1 MTASRSPG
9 RPRLGC
15 SRESPA
21 QGIFV
26 PSHRPKPEV
35 PIASHCLQDM
45 GIPVR
50 FPETAHGSNGQLL
63 DMPIRSAQRRPIST
77 VLSGAT
83 ASAPSTR
90 SAADV
95 QKMRCSWASGGGARM
110 LDPETPIQGGYRS
123 LGCERRP
130 DVHPRHLRP
139 RLSSSLSTK
148 RGMLASLL
156 LLSSTSGPCKVSS
169 PLRWRAPSPTCAI
182 GGIAR
187 VTPVCTPS
195 TQYSAQG
202 ARTQTRSGQPGK
214 ETISKVHVSRLHF
227 GISVAGMFASSGR
240 RYRPSLTEIPSLAG
254 FSGERRT
261 KMRAKRRNIE
271 KGSQYPLQCPD
282 LLALGF
288 RVLWGC

>member
-1 MTASRSPG
+1 
-9 RPRLGC
+9 
-15 SRESPA
+15 
-21 QGIFV
+21 
-26 PSHRPKPEV
+26 
-35 PIASHCLQDM
+35 M
-45 GIPVR
+45 GI
-50 FPETAHGSNGQLL
+50 
-63 DMPIRSAQRRPIST
+63 
-77 VLSGAT
+77 
-83 ASAPSTR
+83 
-90 SAADV
+90 
-95 QKMRCSWASGGGARM
+95 GGGARM

-139 RLSSSLSTK
+139 RLSSSLSAK

-156 LLSSTSGPCKVSS
+156 LLSSTSGPGKVSS

-182 GGIAR
+182 GGTAR

-195 TQYSAQG
+195 TQYPAQG

-288 RVLWGC
+288 QGPLGLLTRPRRAKPGTPESEPRALGSHMHETVCFPAMMPQIPNPQSRRVSPRLGAGQRDLLAAAETRSKTKGSANSR

>member
-1 MTASRSPG
+1 
-9 RPRLGC
+9 
-15 SRESPA
+15 
-21 QGIFV
+21 
-26 PSHRPKPEV
+26 
-35 PIASHCLQDM
+35 
-45 GIPVR
+45 
-50 FPETAHGSNGQLL
+50 
-63 DMPIRSAQRRPIST
+63 
-77 VLSGAT
+77 
-83 ASAPSTR
+83 
-90 SAADV
+90 
-95 QKMRCSWASGGGARM
+95 
-110 LDPETPIQGGYRS
+110 
-123 LGCERRP
+123 
-130 DVHPRHLRP
+130 
-139 RLSSSLSTK
+139 
-148 RGMLASLL
+148 MLASLL
-156 LLSSTSGPCKVSS
+156 LLSSTSGLCKVSS

-288 RVLWGC
+288 QGPLGLLTRPRRAKPGTPESEPRALGSHMHETVCFPPANGICWRRLRPAPRQKDLPTAGDRCVLISMKRCIWPLCTATTGLRRPGSLSLSSLAACARPAPDDVIRLVERCYGGGLCPGLRRLCRERGRNLQFR